1 MGYYDNMKSDFDKKC
16 LENYEELKK
25 FLMED
30 ENKNRFLMARQYL
43 SSMENKIK
51 TKTEKIN
58 DYQKFFRTL
67 KGLMPS
73 DNSNQKLC

>member
-1 MGYYDNMKSDFDKKC
+1 MAYFDHMKADFDKKC